1 MTNDVMTKEKDIIV
15 YLGDDPH
22 VISGLESDVS
32 IESHRFANG
41 IAFKKCLKEL
51 NEIDLVLVDQDL
63 KGLNGIRL
71 IQWLKEGQNGRRLYY
86 AQTGGSGVRPHDRR
100 QLLNA
105 GVVEYFPKPFDTV
118 VLRKSLQTIRRFK
131 VKEAEAANHAEL
143 NGGYLSHRISNG
155 KRLFDIIISS
165 VALVLVAPIFLIVG
179 ILIKLEAGGPVFYV
193 SKRVGT
199 GYRIFDFYKF
209 RSMRPDAD
217 KILDEYLELNGYE
230 QEKQPAGEEQKQ
242 QDPSNI
248 SNSPELIHIDGSRLS
263 EREYLELKRNSSRGE
278 FIKLKNDPRVTRI
291 GHFIRRTSMDE
302 LPQMLNVLKG
312 DMSIVGNRP
321 LPLYEAEQLTSD
333 LWSLRFM
340 APAGI
345 TGLWQV
351 KRNEKKD
358 MTAEERKLL
367 DNQYAE
373 NQGFFKDV
381 VLILQTIPALWQ
393 KESM

>member
-1 MTNDVMTKEKDIIV
+1 MTKEKDTIV
-15 YLGDDPH
+15 YLGDDPQ

-32 IESHRFANG
+32 IESYRFSNG
-41 IAFKKCLKEL
+41 IAFKKHLKEL
-51 NEIDLVLVDQDL
+51 AEIDLVLVDQDL
-63 KGLNGIRL
+63 KGLNGKRL
-71 IQWLKEGQNGRRLYY
+71 IEWLKEEQNGRSLYY
-86 AQTGGSGVRPHDRR
+86 AQTGVSGVRPSDRK
-100 QLLNA
+100 QLLEA

-118 VLRKSLQTIRRFK
+118 VLRKSLRNIRRFK
-131 VKEAEAANHAEL
+131 EKGAETANYAERKE
-143 NGGYLSHRISNG
+143 GFLSPKISIG
-155 KRLFDIIISS
+155 KRLFDILISS
-165 VALVLVAPIFLIVG
+165 IALVLVAPLFLLVIF
-179 ILIKLEAGGPVFYV
+179 LIKLEAGGPVFYV

-199 GYRIFDFYKF
+199 GYKVFDFYKF

-217 KILDEYLELNGYE
+217 KILSEYLELNGYE
-230 QEKQPAGEEQKQ
+230 QEEQPAPVQQKQ
-242 QDPSNI
+242 QDPSDT
-248 SNSPELIHIDGSRLS
+248 SNSPELIHPDGSKLS
-263 EREYLELKRNSSRGE
+263 EREYLELRRNGSRGE
-278 FIKLKNDPRVTRI
+278 FIKLKDDPRVTRI
-291 GHFIRRTSMDE
+291 GRLIRRTSIDE

-367 DNQYAE
+367 DNQYA
-373 NQGFFKDV
+373 KDHSLSKDLR
-381 VLILQTIPALWQ
+381 LICQTLPALWQ
-393 KESM
+393 KQSM

>member
-1 MTNDVMTKEKDIIV
+1 MTKEKDIIV
-15 YLGDDPH
+15 YLGDDPQ

-32 IESHRFANG
+32 IESYRFANG
-41 IAFKKCLKEL
+41 IAFKKHLHEL
-51 NEIDLVLVDQDL
+51 AEIDLILVDQDL

-86 AQTGGSGVRPHDRR
+86 AQTGGSVIRPYDRK

-131 VKEAEAANHAEL
+131 EKKAEVANHAEL
-143 NGGYLSHRISNG
+143 SDGDLSPRISIS
-155 KRLFDIIISS
+155 KRIFDILISS
-165 VALVLVAPIFLIVG
+165 IALVLVAPLFLIVG

-199 GYRIFDFYKF
+199 GYKVFDFYKF

-217 KILDEYLELNGYE
+217 KILGEYLELNGYE
-230 QEKQPAGEEQKQ
+230 QEEQPAPVEQKQ
-242 QDPSNI
+242 QGPSDT
-248 SNSPELIHIDGSRLS
+248 SNSPELIHPDGSKLS
-263 EREYLELKRNSSRGE
+263 EREYLELKRNGSRGE

-291 GHFIRRTSMDE
+291 GRLIRRTSIDE

-367 DNQYAE
+367 DNQYA
-373 NQGFFKDV
+373 KDHSLSKDIR
-381 VLILQTIPALWQ
+381 LIIQTLPALWQ

>member
-1 MTNDVMTKEKDIIV
+1 MTKEKDIIV
-15 YLGDDPH
+15 YLGDDPQ

-32 IESHRFANG
+32 IESYRFANG
-41 IAFKKCLKEL
+41 IALKKHLQEL
-51 NEIDLVLVDQDL
+51 AEIDLILVDQDL
-63 KGLNGIRL
+63 KGLNGKRL
-71 IQWLKEGQNGRRLYY
+71 IEWLKEEQNGRLLYY
-86 AQTGGSGVRPHDRR
+86 AQTGGSGVSPYDRK

-131 VKEAEAANHAEL
+131 EKEAEVTDYAEL
-143 NGGYLSHRISNG
+143 YDGDLSPRISIG
-155 KRLFDIIISS
+155 KRLFDILISS
-165 VALVLVAPIFLIVG
+165 IALVLVAPLFLIVSL
-179 ILIKLEAGGPVFYV
+179 LIKLEAGGPVFYV

-199 GYRIFDFYKF
+199 GYKVFDFYKF

-217 KILDEYLELNGYE
+217 KILSEYLELNGYE
-230 QEKQPAGEEQKQ
+230 QEEQPAPVQQKQ
-242 QDPSNI
+242 QDPSDT
-248 SNSPELIHIDGSRLS
+248 SNSPELIHPDGSKLS
-263 EREYLELKRNSSRGE
+263 EREYLELKRNGSRGE

-291 GHFIRRTSMDE
+291 GRLIRRTSIDE

-367 DNQYAE
+367 DNQYA
-373 NQGFFKDV
+373 KDHSLSKDIR
-381 VLILQTIPALWQ
+381 LIIQTLPALWQ

>member
-1 MTNDVMTKEKDIIV
+1 MTKDVMTKEKDIIV

-51 NEIDLVLVDQDL
+51 NEIDLILVDQDL

-86 AQTGGSGVRPHDRR
+86 AQTGGSGVRPYDRK

-105 GVVEYFPKPFDTV
+105 GVVEYFPKPFDAV

-131 VKEAEAANHAEL
+131 EKEAGTANHFDQM
-143 NGGYLSHRISNG
+143 NGGLSAQISFG
-155 KRLFDIIISS
+155 KRLFDILISS
-165 VALVLVAPIFLIVG
+165 VALVLVAPLFLIVG

-199 GYRIFDFYKF
+199 GYKVFDFYKF

-217 KILDEYLELNGYE
+217 KILSEYLELNGYE
-230 QEKQPAGEEQKQ
+230 QEEQPAPVQQKQ
-242 QDPSNI
+242 QDPSDT
-248 SNSPELIHIDGSRLS
+248 SNSPELIHPDGSKLS
-263 EREYLELKRNSSRGE
+263 EREYLELKRNGSRGE

-291 GHFIRRTSMDE
+291 GRLIRKTSIDE

-367 DNQYAE
+367 DNQYA
-373 NQGFFKDV
+373 KDHSLSKDIR
-381 VLILQTIPALWQ
+381 LIIQTFPALWQ

>member
-1 MTNDVMTKEKDIIV
+1 MADDVMTKEKVIIV

-22 VISGLESDVS
+22 VISGLESDAS

-51 NEIDLVLVDQDL
+51 DEIHLVLVDKDL

-71 IQWLKEGQNGRRLYY
+71 IQWLNEGQDGKRLYY
-86 AQTGGSGVRPHDRR
+86 AQTGGSGVRPHDRK

-118 VLRKSLQTIRRFK
+118 ILKKSLQTIRRFK
-131 VKEAEAANHAEL
+131 EKEAEAADHSEL
-143 NGGYLSHRISNG
+143 YDGHLYPRISIG
-155 KRLFDIIISS
+155 KRIFDILISS
-165 VALVLVAPIFLIVG
+165 IALVIVAPLFLIVSL
-179 ILIKLEAGGPVFYV
+179 LIKLEAGGPVFYV

-199 GYRIFDFYKF
+199 GYKVFDFYKF

-217 KILDEYLELNGYE
+217 RILGEYLELNGYE
-230 QEKQPAGEEQKQ
+230 QEEQSAPVEQRQ
-242 QDPSNI
+242 QDPFDTS
-248 SNSPELIHIDGSRLS
+248 SSPELIHPDGSKLS

-291 GHFIRRTSMDE
+291 GHFIRRTSIDE
-302 LPQMLNVLKG
+302 LPQMFNVLKG

-367 DNQYAE
+367 DNQYA
-373 NQGFFKDV
+373 KDHSLSKDIQ
-381 VLILQTIPALWQ
+381 LIFQTLPALWQ